1 MSPERERR
9 KKERK
14 LNFKKRG
21 EWNSFFLYLLL
32 SLTFYSFHLQVF
44 MTWRPTFAQ
53 TFCWKIRQEP
63 KTLPWSLLWFG
74 YSWRKSSRKKNLAP
88 RNWPSFSTIARRKN
102 EMKRKEKQFLPSI
115 QEWLNSAFF
124 FPPPLQSKQI
134 LRHAGFLS
142 PTCRNEIRGNY
153 APVFPLWK
161 SCERFASLLWTWVC
175 FFLKNY
181 LNLNS
186 HHGFKGACDGDFG
199 AQYGKLHRR
208 DLFCVDQI
216 ALLIDRIEKQVGKR
230 KKEKGKRKKEEWK
243 FHHQL
248 ISCPLHFSTSVLT
261 SSTHNPCAVI
271 AHSRKDT

>member
-1 MSPERERR
+1 
-9 KKERK
+9 
-14 LNFKKRG
+14 
-21 EWNSFFLYLLL
+21 
-32 SLTFYSFHLQVF
+32 
-44 MTWRPTFAQ
+44 MTQ
-53 TFCWKIRQEP
+53 QCI
-63 KTLPWSLLWFG
+63 
-74 YSWRKSSRKKNLAP
+74 
-88 RNWPSFSTIARRKN
+88 
-102 EMKRKEKQFLPSI
+102 
-115 QEWLNSAFF
+115 F

-230 KKEKGKRKKEEWK
+230 KKEKGKRKSESSTTNWYPVL
-243 FHHQL
+243 FIFQLACLHHQPT
-248 ISCPLHFSTSVLT
+248 IHV
-261 SSTHNPCAVI
+261 
-271 AHSRKDT
+271 R